1 MKWFIMANLNSL
13 WLGRAEISLKKAI
26 AGSLQSWTLTYTV
39 GRYGIDDH
47 GGMLIV
53 QRDVTDM
60 ETPQFNSPNKSGYVT
75 IKTTGDATLN
85 ASFQE
90 RCYIRPW
97 RSGIVIRIQD
107 GALKEG
113 DKIILIFG
121 DKSVGCPG
129 SRIQTFREKKHMFKI
144 LVDPFGTGRYLEL
157 EQSPILEIIGGKAD
171 KFEIITPSIVE
182 AHTEFPILLRFLDLF
197 GNPTETQTEVIY
209 LSSTDKE
216 ASLPKEYHFRTK
228 NWAVKRLKGIILR
241 TSGIHQ
247 ILAKTAS
254 GFTAISNPILC
265 AEKSPD
271 HQLFWGDLHGQTE
284 ITIGTGTVEE
294 YFKYARDVAG
304 IDFTSWQG
312 NDFQIEGEEWREDVC
327 VQTKHFNSPNKF
339 ITFLGYEWSG
349 ITTGGGDHNIYFLH
363 DNQQLYRSDHWLI
376 EDKTDINTDR
386 YPISELWKTF
396 KGRKDVIAIPHIGGR
411 PANLDFFDPGL
422 IPVIEIYSQHGLF
435 EWFAEEALER
445 GLEVGFIAGSD
456 DHTGRPGLSSPSKA
470 VAVGAPFPVKGGL
483 TGIFAKDL
491 TRESIWE
498 ALQNRRCYATTGDRI
513 ILFFSADN
521 HSIGEKYT
529 TDKPPKIQVKVIGTS
544 GIQEIQIRRG
554 STPIYNHSIP
564 GGTKKYLK
572 IEWSGARTRFRSKKT
587 IWDGELSLDNG
598 KIVNAIPFAFDLG
611 DEGIDTQ
618 TNKKITWKST
628 SAGDPDGIIL
638 ELEASKDATLT
649 FNSQQGKFKI
659 ELKEVEDQ
667 IKIINLGAFHK
678 KVRLVPLNDSQ
689 NTKKI
694 DFTYIDTKIKP
705 GLNPYWIKIIQWNGE
720 IAWSSPIFIRYNKD
734 PMNKKI

>member
-1 MKWFIMANLNSL
+1 MVHLNSL
-13 WLGRAEISLKKAI
+13 WLGRAEISVKKTI
-26 AGSLQSWTLTYTV
+26 AGSLQSWTLTYMV
-39 GRYGIDDH
+39 GKYGIDDK
-47 GGMLIV
+47 GAILVV

-60 ETPQFNSPNKSGYVT
+60 EIPQFSSPEKSGYVT
-75 IKTTGDATLN
+75 VTTTGDATLKP
-85 ASFQE
+85 SFQQ

-97 RSGIVIRIQD
+97 RSGIVILIHD

-113 DKIILIFG
+113 DKITLTFG
-121 DKSVGCPG
+121 DKTVGCPG
-129 SRIQTFREKKHMFKI
+129 YRVQTFREKKHMFKI

-157 EQSPILEIIGGKAD
+157 GQSPILEINGGEAS
-171 KFEIITPSIVE
+171 KFEIIAPSIVE
-182 AHTEFPILLRFLDLF
+182 VDTEVPILLRFLDLF
-197 GNPTETQTEVIY
+197 ANPVESLTDVIN
-209 LSSTDKE
+209 LSSTDE
-216 ASLPKEYHFRTK
+216 EVSLPTEYRFSSK
-228 NWAVKRLKGIILR
+228 NWAVKFLRDIAFRNPGIHYIR
-241 TSGIHQ
+241 AKTTSG
-247 ILAKTAS
+247 LV
-254 GFTAISNPILC
+254 AISNPILC
-265 AEKSPD
+265 VNKSPD
-271 HQLFWGDLHGQTE
+271 YKLFWGDLHGQTE

-294 YFKYARDVAG
+294 YFEYARDVAG
-304 IDFTSWQG
+304 VDFTSWQG
-312 NDFQIEGEEWREDVC
+312 NDFQIEEKEWREDVC
-327 VQTKHFNSPNKF
+327 IQTKKFNKPNKF

-349 ITTGGGDHNIYFLH
+349 ITTGGGDHNIYFLQ
-363 DNQQLYRSDHWLI
+363 DDQQLYRSDHWLI
-376 EDKTDINTDR
+376 EDKTDINTDK

-411 PANLDFFDPGL
+411 PANLDFFDPEL

-483 TGIFAKDL
+483 TGVYAKDL
-491 TRESIWE
+491 TRESLWE

-521 HSIGEKYT
+521 HFMGKKYV

-554 STPIYNHSIP
+554 STPIYNHNIP

-598 KIVNAIPFAFDLG
+598 KIINAMPFAFDLG

-618 TNKKITWKST
+618 TDKKITWKST

-638 ELEASKDATLT
+638 ELETSKDATLT

-659 ELKEVEDQ
+659 EL
-667 IKIINLGAFHK
+667 
-678 KVRLVPLNDSQ
+678 
-689 NTKKI
+689 
-694 DFTYIDTKIKP
+694 
-705 GLNPYWIKIIQWNGE
+705 
-720 IAWSSPIFIRYNKD
+720 
-734 PMNKKI
+734 

>member
-1 MKWFIMANLNSL
+1 MVHLNSL
-13 WLGRAEISLKKAI
+13 WLGRAEISVKKAI

-39 GRYGIDDH
+39 GKYGIDDK
-47 GGMLIV
+47 GAILVV

-60 ETPQFNSPNKSGYVT
+60 EIPQFSSPEKSGYVT
-75 IKTTGDATLN
+75 VTTTGDAILKP
-85 ASFQE
+85 SFQQ

-97 RSGIVIRIQD
+97 RSGIVILIHD

-113 DKIILIFG
+113 DKITITFG

-129 SRIQTFREKKHMFKI
+129 YRVQTFREKKHMFKI

-157 EQSPILEIIGGKAD
+157 DQSPILEINGGEAS
-171 KFEIITPSIVE
+171 KFEIIAPSIIEVD
-182 AHTEFPILLRFLDLF
+182 TEVPILLRFLDLF
-197 GNPTETQTEVIY
+197 GNPVESLTDVIN
-209 LSSTDKE
+209 LSSTDEE
-216 ASLPKEYHFRTK
+216 ASLPKEYRFSSKH
-228 NWAVKRLKGIILR
+228 WAVKFLRDIIFRNPGIHYIR
-241 TSGIHQ
+241 AKTTSG
-247 ILAKTAS
+247 LA
-254 GFTAISNPILC
+254 AISNPILSVK
-265 AEKSPD
+265 KSPD
-271 HQLFWGDLHGQTE
+271 YKLFWGDLHGQTE

-304 IDFTSWQG
+304 VDFTSWQG
-312 NDFQIEGEEWREDVC
+312 NDFQIEEKEWREDVC
-327 VQTKHFNSPNKF
+327 IQTKQFNNPNKF
-339 ITFLGYEWSG
+339 ITLLGYEWSG
-349 ITTGGGDHNIYFLH
+349 ITTGGGDHNIYFLQ
-363 DNQQLYRSDHWLI
+363 DDQQLYRSDHWLI
-376 EDKTDINTDR
+376 EDKTDRDTDR

-396 KGRKDVIAIPHIGGR
+396 KGRKDVMAIPHIGGR
-411 PANLDFFDPGL
+411 PANLDFFDPEL
-422 IPVIEIYSQHGLF
+422 IPVMEIYSQHGLF

-483 TGIFAKDL
+483 TGVFAKDL

-521 HSIGEKYT
+521 HFMGEKYT
-529 TDKPPKIQVKVIGTS
+529 TDKPPTIQVKVIGTS

-587 IWDGELSLDNG
+587 IWNGELNLDNS
-598 KIVNAIPFAFDLG
+598 KILNAIPFAFDLG

-618 TNKKITWKST
+618 TDKKITWKST
-628 SAGDPDGIIL
+628 SAGDPDGIVL
-638 ELEASKDATLT
+638 ELKASKDSTLT
-649 FNSQQGKFKI
+649 FNSQQGKFKL

-667 IKIINLGAFHK
+667 IKIINLGPFHK

-689 NTKKI
+689 NTKEI

-720 IAWSSPIFIRYNKD
+720 IAWSSPIFIRYIKNSTNKQ
-734 PMNKKI
+734 I